1 MVSDCVGYFP
11 QLKPELV
18 NVTGGFD
25 VALGIPVATSW
36 RNGLPESRIMHR
48 S

>member
-1 MVSDCVGYFP
+1 
-11 QLKPELV
+11 LKPELV